1 MCKLENWSGHFLFN
15 FFNIYNYVI
24 TIYKYINISTQINP
38 LNKYNINMFK
48 GIGDLVL
55 V

>member
-1 MCKLENWSGHFLFN
+1 MCKLENWFGHFLLI
-15 FFNIYNYVI
+15 FFYNYVI
-24 TIYKYINISTQINP
+24 TIYKYINISKQINP